1 MRSRITLLLTALLLT
16 CCLTACGGG
25 SKDRNEPAA
34 DHTETDTAGQNDS
47 AGQNSSAS
55 QNDSADQGGTTANDP
70 LTEPGGQ
77 PAPGSTVEEPTDE
90 TTQPNA
96 KLQGATYGQMLRNG
110 KVHDRDGF
118 LDDLENAV
126 TPGTVR

>member
-47 AGQNSSAS
+47 A
-55 QNDSADQGGTTANDP
+55 DQGGTTANDP

-77 PAPGSTVEEPTDE
+77 AAPGSTVEEPTDE